1 MRKRGADDV
10 RRHSRQAWHISQVWR
25 AETAN
30 EQKVD
35 LADLDDLLGE
45 LDDLDADTAA
55 ESEGIDEMRARIE
68 ILMDEIDIS
77 LGIEPPPIAGYADL

>member
-1 MRKRGADDV
+1 MTLADI
-10 RRHSRQAWHISQVWR
+10 RNKLEHISGTWR

-30 EQKVD
+30 EQKAD

-45 LDDLDADTAA
+45 LDDLDADSAA
-55 ESEGIDEMRARIE
+55 ESERIAELRGRIE

>member
-1 MRKRGADDV
+1 MTFADIRDKLE
-10 RRHSRQAWHISQVWR
+10 QISQVWR

-30 EQKVD
+30 EQVD
-35 LADLDDLLGE
+35 LVDLDDLLGQ
-45 LDDLDADTAA
+45 LDDLDADTAAA

>member
-1 MRKRGADDV
+1 MTFADI
-10 RRHSRQAWHISQVWR
+10 RNKLEHISEVWR
-25 AETAN
+25 AETAK

-45 LDDLDADTAA
+45 VDDLDADTVAA
-55 ESEGIDEMRARIE
+55 QSEGIDEMRARIE

>member
-1 MRKRGADDV
+1 MTFADIRDKLE
-10 RRHSRQAWHISQVWR
+10 HISQVWR

-45 LDDLDADTAA
+45 LDDLDADTAAA

>member
-1 MRKRGADDV
+1 MTLADIQDKLE
-10 RRHSRQAWHISQVWR
+10 HISEVWR
-25 AETAN
+25 AETAS

-45 LDDLDADTAA
+45 LDDVDADTAA
-55 ESEGIDEMRARIE
+55 AESESIDEIRARIE